1 MRSLRRPWVLY
12 VLGLVLGLGAMAWI
26 THVALRTER
35 AEQLARRKA
44 TQAEKVRLALWRMDS
59 TMALFLAP
67 EAARP
72 WSDFE
77 SFYPAERA
85 VTRAGQAG
93 GRDVLIPSPMLVAD
107 DPMVLLRFQIGP
119 DGRFTSPLVPPP
131 EFQAVARRVE
141 ASPER
146 RAVAEARLKEIQG
159 RVDLGFVRAAMAR
172 HGAVLLSAG
181 QMKELQDRTGKG
193 DGAEGGPSIAS
204 PFRVFQGA
212 WTPFWDG
219 DRLLMARQVW
229 VGERELFQGCWLD
242 WSALK
247 EVLMSTIRD
256 ILSNADLL
264 PAGPGESPEAA
275 GRLSSLP
282 VRLMPA
288 GPLKQQPTLSASSK
302 AALAVGWVFT
312 LLGALAGGIVLVRA
326 TVQAERRGAFASAV
340 AHELRTPLTT
350 FRLYTELLARGMVPA
365 GEQQE
370 MHETLL
376 SEADRLDHLVKN
388 VLAYARLDS
397 KRGVNLSDIAAGE
410 LLDRVGP
417 RLAERARQAGM
428 ELERLEPEELRARN
442 LRTDAL
448 VVEQILY
455 NLVDNACKYAAGAD
469 DRRIGLELALDGVLL
484 QLRVWDHG
492 PGIPPHARRR
502 LFKPF
507 QKLGP
512 REARSAPGVGLGL
525 ALCRRLARLVG
536 GGLAYEAQDQGACF
550 TLALPLRPGT

>member
-1 MRSLRRPWVLY
+1 VLY
-12 VLGLVLGLGAMAWI
+12 VLGVVLGLGAMAWI

-35 AEQLARRKA
+35 AEQAARRKA
-44 TQAEKVRLALWRMDS
+44 TQVEKARLALWRMDS

-77 SFYPAERA
+77 SFHPAERA
-85 VTRAGQAG
+85 LTRTGGAG
-93 GRDVLIPSPMLVAD
+93 GADVLIPSPMLVAD
-107 DPMVLLRFQIGP
+107 DPLVLLRFQIDAG
-119 DGRFTSPLVPPP
+119 GRFTSPLVPPA
-131 EFQAVARRVE
+131 EFEAAARRVA

-146 RAVAEARLKEIQG
+146 RRVAEVRLKEIQG
-159 RVDLGFVRAAMAR
+159 RVSLGSVRAAMVR

-181 QMKELQDRTGKG
+181 QMKELQDRTGQG
-193 DGAEGGPSIAS
+193 GGAGGGPTIAS

-212 WTPFWDG
+212 WTPFWDR

-229 VGERELFQGCWLD
+229 VGDRELVQGCWLD

-256 ILSNADLL
+256 ILANADLL

-288 GPLKQQPTLSASSK
+288 GPLKAAPRLSSPSK
-302 AALAVGWVFT
+302 AALITGWTFT

-350 FRLYTELLARGMVPA
+350 FRLYTELLAQGMVPA

-388 VLAYARLDS
+388 VLAYARLES
-397 KRGVNLSDIAAGE
+397 NRGVNLSDLSAGE

-417 RLAERARQAGM
+417 RLAERARQSGM
-428 ELERLEPEELRARN
+428 ALERAESEELRGQV

-455 NLVDNACKYAAGAD
+455 NLVDNACKYAAGAE
-469 DRRIGLELALDGVLL
+469 DRRVRLELAREGSTLL
-484 QLRVWDHG
+484 LRVRDGG
-492 PGIPPHARRR
+492 PGIPTHERRR

-512 REARSAPGVGLGL
+512 KAARSAPGVGLGL
-525 ALCRRLARLVG
+525 ALCRRLASMLG
-536 GGLAYEAQDQGACF
+536 GALDYEAAERGACF
-550 TLALPLRPGT
+550 ALALPVRPGT